1 MELRIMYKQRHTEDK
16 GVNKGRKFTPA
27 RNADFVKYMGEKVHV
42 LPTHSHE
49 ENIVKYMG
57 EREHVEHKLNA
68 PNGLFGLING
78 KFSDDYDTEEMQR
91 YVYKMTTPHRNIFH
105 DVFSFTP
112 TSVEEAGLR
121 TLADWE
127 NWVKYNISE
136 IADVMNVKIENLEY
150 LAAVHNK
157 KGQPHIHIMWW
168 DKSQQVY
175 VNKIDSVK
183 ADQIRVNV
191 TQNTYRH
198 LFSDIY
204 NKEEKMR
211 RTLRN
216 DIGEFTRNNVINGK
230 LNDDYAMQIMA
241 RILRITE
248 VLPPKGQL
256 KYRFMGLSTQA
267 KKEIDELTNFI
278 IENNPDFNKQYQEI
292 CEQRLLYNEM
302 LHNDQ
307 SKYGAFQT
315 DLYLKKLRDETE
327 NAVGNEIL
335 RIIKAEKKAGRLNIG
350 KRENDT
356 MALPDGCDM
365 MTPPD
370 EYDTI
375 TFLDDDDFVFPDS
388 EPVTQPKQ
396 KLNWS
401 KDFKAARE
409 LARNGEYEK
418 ALELYQKEATAGNIL
433 ATYEIG
439 DLYRRNLLKGET
451 ADSYFKTALDGFL
464 AVEPTAKKIKP
475 YIQYRIGRMYYD
487 GYGTDKDIEKALDW
501 LKKAADNGNIYASIS
516 AAKILADKEYD
527 KHDMAAARD
536 TLAQTLDRFTKENV
550 KDSELVSQL
559 NFNLG
564 KLYTDEEEYKPELA
578 EKHFK
583 QAVELNNA
591 YAMYALANLYLSDER
606 FDKLD
611 QALLLLNNAK
621 SANKDISPSADFK
634 LGVTY
639 LYNDRIK
646 NIALGKR
653 YLIDS
658 ANAGNEYS
666 RIVLN
671 SFTAKSIFRLV
682 ESTGKLLENTS
693 SSSYAAM
700 SECAKSL
707 FGRGDLSKEQIRE
720 LLLKLADKENTAEM

>member
-1 MELRIMYKQRHTEDK
+1 
-16 GVNKGRKFTPA
+16 
-27 RNADFVKYMGEKVHV
+27 
-42 LPTHSHE
+42 
-49 ENIVKYMG
+49 
-57 EREHVEHKLNA
+57 
-68 PNGLFGLING
+68 
-78 KFSDDYDTEEMQR
+78 
-91 YVYKMTTPHRNIFH
+91 MTTSHRNIFH

-112 TSVEEAGLR
+112 ISAEEAGLH

-127 NWVKYNISE
+127 NWAKYNVAE
-136 IADVMNVKIENLEY
+136 IADVMSVKIENFEY

-168 DKSQQVY
+168 DKSQEVY
-175 VNKIDSVK
+175 INKIDSVK
-183 ADQIRVNV
+183 ADQIRINV
-191 TQNTYRH
+191 TQNTYTH
-198 LFSDIY
+198 LFNDIY

-256 KYRFMGLSTQA
+256 KYRFMGLGTQA
-267 KKEIDELTNFI
+267 KKEIDELTHFI
-278 IENNPDFNKQYQEI
+278 IENNPDFKRQYEEI

-302 LHNDQ
+302 LHSDQ
-307 SKYGAFQT
+307 SKYGTFQT
-315 DLYLKKLRDETE
+315 DLYLKKLRDKIE

-350 KRENDT
+350 KPEYDT
-356 MALPDGCDM
+356 MAYPN
-365 MTPPD
+365 

-375 TFLDDDDFVFPDS
+375 TFLDDDNIDS

-401 KDFKAARE
+401 NDFKSAKE
-409 LARNGEYEK
+409 LAKSGDYEK
-418 ALELYQKEATAGNIL
+418 ALELYQKEADNGNIL
-433 ATYEIG
+433 AAYEIG
-439 DLYRRNLLKGET
+439 DLYRRGLLKGKT

-464 AVEPTAKKIKP
+464 AVVPNAKKIKP

-487 GYGTDKDIEKALDW
+487 GYGTDKDCEKALDW
-501 LKKAADNGNIYASIS
+501 LKKAADNGNIYAAIS
-516 AAKILADKEYD
+516 AARILADNEYS

-536 TLAQTLDRFTKENV
+536 TLSRALERLTEENV
-550 KDSELVSQL
+550 EKSELVAQL

-564 KLYTDEEEYKPELA
+564 KLYADEEEYKPELA
-578 EKHFK
+578 EKYFK
-583 QAVELNNA
+583 QAAELNNA

-606 FDKLD
+606 FGKLD

-621 SANKDISPSADFK
+621 SANKDISPFADFK
-634 LGVTY
+634 SGVTY
-639 LYNDRIK
+639 LYNAKIK
-646 NIALGKR
+646 NIALGKH

-666 RIVLN
+666 RMALN
-671 SFTAKSIFRLV
+671 SFTMNSIIRLV
-682 ESTGKLLENTS
+682 DSTGKLLANS
-693 SSSYAAM
+693 SASSY
-700 SECAKSL
+700 SEMNCCAKSL